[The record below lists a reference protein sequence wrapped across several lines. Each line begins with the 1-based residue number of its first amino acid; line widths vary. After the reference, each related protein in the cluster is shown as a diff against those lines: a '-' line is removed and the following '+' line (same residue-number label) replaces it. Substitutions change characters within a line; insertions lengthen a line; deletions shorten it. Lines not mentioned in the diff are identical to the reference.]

1 MPLDGLDLPAPWAAP
16 TPLPAGCR
24 TSRLAL
30 RYWQPQ
36 DAPAMLEALT
46 IDRESFLPWL
56 PWTLTDNRTVEQC
69 LDAIERHRGK
79 RERTDA
85 PPDDVVVAIMD
96 AKTGDALG
104 GTGLHRMVHA
114 YHEAE
119 IGYWMRSDRR
129 RQGLCTEAVAALV
142 TWAFLP
148 QDQGGWGLR
157 RIHIRCAALNV
168 ASSAVPRRLGFVH
181 EATLRKERWV
191 PGSGW
196 DDTLVFG
203 MLHDEWRAAPAGFA
217 VTPPAR

>member
-1 MPLDGLDLPAPWAAP
+1 MSLQGSNAPAPWTAP
-16 TPLPAGCR
+16 QPLPTGCR
-24 TSRLAL
+24 TSRLSL
-30 RYWQPQ
+30 CYWQLE
-36 DAPAMLEALT
+36 DAPAMLAALT

-69 LDAIERHRGK
+69 CAAIERQREK
-79 RERTDA
+79 RERADGQ
-85 PPDDVVVAIMD
+85 PEDVVVAIFD
-96 AKTGDALG
+96 AMTGDALG

-119 IGYWMRSDRR
+119 IGYWMRADRR
-129 RQGLCTEAVAALV
+129 RQGFCTEAVAALV
-142 TWAFLP
+142 TWAFMP

-168 ASSAVPRRLGFVH
+168 PSSAVPRRLGFAH

-191 PGSGW
+191 PGHGW

-203 MLHDEWRAAPAGFA
+203 MLREEWRAAPAGFA
-217 VTPPAR
+217 VNQSAR